1 MKLKGL
7 ILIWEQHSK
16 MQILKKNFIYIFL
29 VFFLF
34 QGNLSADSAHYLDF
48 KFILNE
54 SKAGKGAQDFL
65 KNKLDKGIKKLKDTE
80 KKIQAEEKEIIKQKK
95 IISAE
100 EYKKKVTALRNKVS
114 SLQKER
120 NQLLDTVAKQKAKA
134 KSELLKNLNPIIK
147 EYMQEKRIRM
157 VIDKKSLLLAD
168 ESLDITKDIME
179 ILNKKLKSIK
189 LN

>member
-1 MKLKGL
+1 
-7 ILIWEQHSK
+7 
-16 MQILKKNFIYIFL
+16 MQMFKKKIIYIFL
-29 VFFLF
+29 ISFLF
-34 QGNLSADSAHYLDF
+34 QGNLIADSAYYLDF

-65 KNKLDKGIKKLKDTE
+65 KNKLDKGIKRLKETE
-80 KKIQAEEKEIIKQKK
+80 KKIQAEEKEIINQKK

-157 VIDKKSLLLAD
+157 VLDRKSLLLAD
-168 ESLDITKDIME
+168 ESLDITKEIME